1 MFLLPSRFFSPP
13 RRHAGSLASSRPQM
27 GIVEEV
33 EAQLAALNARLP
45 ELEGK
50 ANKKERTAVNK
61 QIYTLENDDTYVAAK
76 KSQIEGGRAAAA
88 SEEDAAHAKRLEE
101 EESARA
107 AAEEAAEA
115 RAAAKVEGAA
125 GAGAA
130 EEEDGESHLEFKQL
144 KKGDGETA
152 PSKGDYV
159 YCCYTGTF
167 APGTE
172 HGGKDLSGKQF
183 DSTWDSKLK
192 KHRPLHFQHGGGKA
206 IRGWDEAL
214 KRMTLGEKAELTIG
228 PRWAYRKGGIQDDA
242 GGYVVP
248 PNATLC
254 FQMQLV
260 GVRDAKHDDASIQWG
275 KGRG

>member
-1 MFLLPSRFFSPP
+1 
-13 RRHAGSLASSRPQM
+13 M

-50 ANKKERTAVNK
+50 ANKKERTAVHK

-125 GAGAA
+125 GVGAA
-130 EEEDGESHLEFKQL
+130 EEDGESHLEFKQL